1 MATYPP
7 NQTTPARGSGN
18 YVWNWLSSP
27 LKKFAAALQ
36 PYLGGGGISDPVNIT
51 SAALANL
58 GKNNSLV
65 PGQTYRVTD
74 YQSVNWLN
82 GQDQAR
88 YGVVDNPVVGYN
100 PKAIHT
106 GDIEPI
112 LIKAITTNRFDS
124 VAYSEKYT
132 DDVLNYD
139 PYVQTLSATDA
150 TINNTVLLPNGNT
163 VSGFDLQWDGTNVYI
178 DMPAGYPVEFGAFLE
193 IYAEFDGNNQYMDFN
208 WETVRPGVNYQSQA
222 GYTVSSFNNNIN
234 AVVSSDG
241 MKIII
246 EGLTFAN
253 FQDYDAD
260 TLYVYVLTYEFPAY
274 GWVRR
279 RTNDN
284 LQISL
289 GVDWRNFKH
298 RRYEV
303 DMTGE
308 ITFFPTIAP
317 VYMACGPDI
326 FGWGQPN
333 PALYT
338 GLYKDY
344 RIFGNTPGGYT
355 DCYNFKHQG
364 EGAPFFW
371 YWMGAFDNVV
381 FVAEEMANS
390 FIQDFNLDGYYF
402 RDITFYDSYTTK
414 CNVCQMYSMT
424 VFGSCN
430 NIQIDLIQSGALN
443 GMNNVNGSV
452 GGYSFGNCANATVL
466 PSSTYSKTLYID
478 AGNLKLMRIVSG
490 VVTINNITD

>member
-7 NQTTPARGSGN
+7 NTITPKKGSDG
-18 YVWNWLSSP
+18 YLWNWLGSP

-36 PYLGGGGISDPVNIT
+36 PYIGGGGISDPINIT

-82 GQDQAR
+82 GQIEAQN
-88 YGVVDNPVVGYN
+88 GTVDVPIVGYN

-139 PYVQTLSATDA
+139 PYVQTLSSIPT
-150 TINNTVLLPNGNT
+150 TINNTQPLPNST
-163 VSGFDLQWDGTNVYI
+163 IVSGFDLQWDGTNVYF
-178 DMPAGYPVEFGAFLE
+178 DMPTGYPVQFGAFLE
-193 IYAEFDGNNQYMDFN
+193 IYADFDGGNEFIGFN
-208 WETVRPGVNYQSQA
+208 WEVVRPGINYQTQA
-222 GYTVSSFNNNIN
+222 GYKDSTFNNIN

-241 MKIII
+241 MKVII

-260 TLYVYVLTYEFPAY
+260 SLYVFVLAYEFPAY

-289 GVDWRNFKH
+289 GVDWRNFKY

-303 DMTGE
+303 DMTGD

-317 VYMACGPDI
+317 VYMACGPEI
-326 FGWGQPN
+326 FGWGNPL

-344 RIFGNTPGGYT
+344 YIFGNTAPGYSDYFNIKDQST
-355 DCYNFKHQG
+355 
-364 EGAPFFW
+364 GAPLFW
-371 YWMGAFDNVV
+371 YYVGGFDNVLFITEESNGA
-381 FVAEEMANS
+381 FVT
-390 FIQDFNLDGYYF
+390 NL
-402 RDITFYDSYTTK
+402 
-414 CNVCQMYSMT
+414 
-424 VFGSCN
+424 
-430 NIQIDLIQSGALN
+430 
-443 GMNNVNGSV
+443 NVNGSELRSITCYNSTIEYV
-452 GGYSFGNCANATVL
+452 ITNKLSFMTATGYIVFIQADIISSGITNGMYNVNGSAGSSSFGNCANATVL
-466 PSSTYSKTLYID
+466 PDSIYSKTIYID
-478 AGNLKLMRIVSG
+478 NSSLKLMRIVAG
-490 VVTINNITD
+490 VVTIDDITD